1 MGGARTRVLPVS
13 RNRHRVR
20 KRRRIDP
27 RRPARAGRREGFP
40 AVAVPVVRAS
50 PVTSLRL
57 VDLSHEIEAGMITYA
72 GLPAPIVSE
81 FLSREESAS
90 KYSNGAK
97 FSIGRVE
104 MVANTGTYVDA
115 PFHRFEQGVDV
126 GALPLE
132 KLADLPGIV
141 VDASA
146 AGRTVEA
153 ELFDGIELIGRAVLV
168 R

>member
-57 VDLSHEIEAGMITYA
+57 VDLSHEIEAGKITY
-72 GLPAPIVSE
+72 
-81 FLSREESAS
+81 
-90 KYSNGAK
+90 
-97 FSIGRVE
+97 
-104 MVANTGTYVDA
+104 T
-115 PFHRFEQGVDV
+115 
-126 GALPLE
+126 ALPPPVVSDVLSCLGYGPQYFE
-132 KLADLPGIV
+132 SETVSLPPPAASGPNADPDQSAFLP
-141 VDASA
+141 
-146 AGRTVEA
+146 
-153 ELFDGIELIGRAVLV
+153 L
-168 R
+168 